1 MTPEP
6 LADAVPAVPALSAP
20 DDLLGRVVHF
30 LDMGGAAMY
39 AIAALSVFALAL
51 MLWKLWSLWRVGAF
65 SGGRVTERAV
75 ALWEAGDRQG
85 AIALLQGRR
94 SARARVVLAAMRA
107 AMDARLERPA
117 AEAATEQVARAAL
130 ADAAAGLRFL
140 DLAASV
146 GPLLGLLGTV
156 TGMIAAFQGLAA
168 AGVRA
173 DTATLAG
180 GIWEAL
186 LTTAA
191 GMAVA
196 IPAMI
201 AQHWFE
207 AVIESMRHGMEDGA
221 TRVFVAQDRARAVP
235 LRVATEG
242 GEVVNWA
249 QAAARA
255 VAQARQAE

>member
-1 MTPEP
+1 MTPEAP
-6 LADAVPAVPALSAP
+6 AAPPAVPY
-20 DDLLGRVVHF
+20 DLLSRVLAF
-30 LDMGGAAMY
+30 LDMGGPAMW
-39 AIAALSVFALAL
+39 AIAALSVAALAL
-51 MLWKLWSLWRVGAF
+51 VLWKVVALARLGAF
-65 SGGRVTERAV
+65 SGGRVTARAV
-75 ALWEAGDRQG
+75 ALWETGDRQG
-85 AIALLQGRR
+85 AMALLQGRR

-117 AEAATEQVARAAL
+117 AEAATEQVARSAL
-130 ADAAAGLRFL
+130 AEASAGLRFL
-140 DLAASV
+140 DLAAAI

-156 TGMIAAFQGLAA
+156 TGMIVAFQGLAA

-196 IPAMI
+196 IPAMV

-207 AVIESMRHGMEDGA
+207 SVIEGLRHGMEDGA
-221 TRVFVAQDRARAVP
+221 TRVFVAQDRARAQP
-235 LRVATEG
+235 LRVATDG

-255 VAQARQAE
+255 AAQARRAE

>member
-1 MTPEP
+1 MTPETP
-6 LADAVPAVPALSAP
+6 AAVPAAP
-20 DDLLGRVVHF
+20 QDLLARVLHF
-30 LDMGGAAMY
+30 LDTGGAAMY
-39 AIAALSVFALAL
+39 AIAALSVVALAL
-51 MLWKLWSLWRVGAF
+51 VLWKLWSLGRIGAF

-75 ALWEAGDRQG
+75 TLWEAGDRQG
-85 AIALLQGRR
+85 AIAVLQGRR
-94 SARARVVLAAMRA
+94 SARARVVLAAMQA
-107 AMDARLERPA
+107 AMDARLERPS

-130 ADAAAGLRFL
+130 SDAASGLRFL
-140 DLAASV
+140 DLAAAI

-207 AVIESMRHGMEDGA
+207 SVIEGLRHAMEDGA
-221 TRVFVAQDRARAVP
+221 TRVFVAQDRARAQP
-235 LRVATEG
+235 LRVATDG
-242 GEVVNWA
+242 GQVVNWA
-249 QAAARA
+249 QAAAQA
-255 VAQARQAE
+255 VAQARRAE

>member
-1 MTPEP
+1 MTPETP
-6 LADAVPAVPALSAP
+6 DAVPAAP
-20 DDLLGRVVHF
+20 DDLIARLLHL

-39 AIAALSVFALAL
+39 AIAALSVVALAL
-51 MLWKLWSLWRVGAF
+51 VLWKLWSLWRVGAF
-65 SGGRVTERAV
+65 SGGRVTERALV
-75 ALWEAGDRQG
+75 LWEAGDRQG
-85 AIALLQGRR
+85 AVDLLQGRR

-107 AMDARLERPA
+107 AQDTRLERTA

-130 ADAAAGLRFL
+130 AEAASGLRFL
-140 DLAASV
+140 DLAAAI

-156 TGMIAAFQGLAA
+156 TGMIVAFQGLAA

-173 DTATLAG
+173 DTAVLAG

-207 AVIESMRHGMEDGA
+207 AVIEGLRHGMEDGA
-221 TRVFVAQDRARAVP
+221 TRVFVAQDRARAQP

-255 VAQARQAE
+255 VAQARQGA

>member
-1 MTPEP
+1 MTPET
-6 LADAVPAVPALSAP
+6 LAADTLPAVTVPEDTLSR
-20 DDLLGRVVHF
+20 LLHF

-39 AIAALSVFALAL
+39 AIAGLSVLALAL
-51 MLWKLWSLWRVGAF
+51 ILWKLWSLWRVGAF

-75 ALWEAGDRQG
+75 LLWEAGDRAG
-85 AIALLQGRR
+85 AVALLQGRR

-107 AMDARLERPA
+107 AMDVRLERPA
-117 AEAATEQVARAAL
+117 AEAATEQVARKAL
-130 ADAAAGLRFL
+130 VEASAGLRFL
-140 DLAASV
+140 ELAAAI

-201 AQHWFE
+201 AQHWFD
-207 AVIESMRHGMEDGA
+207 AVIEAMRHGMEDGA
-221 TRVFVAQDRARAVP
+221 TRVFVAQDRARAQP

-242 GEVVNWA
+242 GAEVVNWA

>member
-1 MTPEP
+1 
-6 LADAVPAVPALSAP
+6 
-20 DDLLGRVVHF
+20 
-30 LDMGGAAMY
+30 
-39 AIAALSVFALAL
+39 
-51 MLWKLWSLWRVGAF
+51 
-65 SGGRVTERAV
+65 
-75 ALWEAGDRQG
+75 
-85 AIALLQGRR
+85 
-94 SARARVVLAAMRA
+94 
-107 AMDARLERPA
+107 
-117 AEAATEQVARAAL
+117 
-130 ADAAAGLRFL
+130 
-140 DLAASV
+140 
-146 GPLLGLLGTV
+146 
-156 TGMIAAFQGLAA
+156 MIAAFQGLAA

>member
-1 MTPEP
+1 MTPETP
-6 LADAVPAVPALSAP
+6 ADAVPAVAAP

-30 LDMGGAAMY
+30 LDMGGLAMY
-39 AIAALSVFALAL
+39 AIAGLSVFALTL
-51 MLWKLWSLWRVGAF
+51 ILWKVWSLWRVGAF

-75 ALWEAGDRQG
+75 VLWEAGDRQG

-94 SARARVVLAAMRA
+94 SARARVVLAAMRS

-140 DLAASV
+140 DLVASV

-207 AVIESMRHGMEDGA
+207 AVIDSLRHGMEDGA

>member
-1 MTPEP
+1 MTPET
-6 LADAVPAVPALSAP
+6 LADAALPGAVPAEPADVLSQ
-20 DDLLGRVVHF
+20 VVAF

-39 AIAALSVFALAL
+39 AIAALSVAALAL
-51 MLWKLWSLWRVGAF
+51 MLWKIWSLWQVGAF

-85 AIALLQGRR
+85 AITLLQGRR
-94 SARARVVLAAMRA
+94 SARARVVLAAMRS
-107 AMDARLERPA
+107 AMDVRLERPA

-130 ADAAAGLRFL
+130 AEAAAGLRFL
-140 DLAASV
+140 DLAAAI

-156 TGMIAAFQGLAA
+156 TGMIAAFQGLQA

-196 IPAMI
+196 IPAMV

-207 AVIESMRHGMEDGA
+207 AVIEGMRHGMEDGA

-249 QAAARA
+249 QAAAQA
-255 VAQARQAE
+255 VAQARRSE

>member
-1 MTPEP
+1 MNPELP
-6 LADAVPAVPALSAP
+6 AAVPAAP
-20 DDLLGRVVHF
+20 EDLLSRVLHF
-30 LDMGGAAMY
+30 LDLGGWVMY
-39 AIAALSVFALAL
+39 AIAALSVAALAVT
-51 MLWKLWSLWRVGAF
+51 LWKVWSLWRLGAF
-65 SGGRVTERAV
+65 SGGRVTARAV
-75 ALWEAGDRQG
+75 SLWERGDRQG
-85 AIALLQGRR
+85 AMALLQGRR
-94 SARARVVLAAMRA
+94 SARARVVLAAMRS

-130 ADAAAGLRFL
+130 AEAAAGLRFL
-140 DLAASV
+140 DLAAAI

-156 TGMIAAFQGLAA
+156 TGMIVAFQGLAA

-196 IPAMI
+196 IPAMV

-207 AVIESMRHGMEDGA
+207 AVIEAMRHGMEDGA
-221 TRVFVAQDRARAVP
+221 TRVFVAQDRAKAQP
-235 LRVATEG
+235 LRVATDG

-249 QAAARA
+249 QAAAQA
-255 VAQARQAE
+255 VAQARRAD

>member
-1 MTPEP
+1 MTPETP
-6 LADAVPAVPALSAP
+6 ADAVPAVAAP

-39 AIAALSVFALAL
+39 AIAALSVFVLAL
-51 MLWKLWSLWRVGAF
+51 ILWKLWSLWRVGAF

-207 AVIESMRHGMEDGA
+207 AVIESLRHAMEDGA

>member
-1 MTPEP
+1 MTPE
-6 LADAVPAVPALSAP
+6 APAALPAAP
-20 DDLLGRVVHF
+20 DDLLSRVLAF
-30 LDMGGAAMY
+30 LDMGGPAMW
-39 AIAALSVFALAL
+39 AIAALSVAALAL
-51 MLWKLWSLWRVGAF
+51 VLWKVVALARLGAF
-65 SGGRVTERAV
+65 SGGRVTARAV
-75 ALWEAGDRQG
+75 ALWETGDRQG
-85 AIALLQGRR
+85 AMALLQGRR

-107 AMDARLERPA
+107 AMDARLERSA
-117 AEAATEQVARAAL
+117 AEAATEQVARSAL
-130 ADAAAGLRFL
+130 AEASAGLRFL
-140 DLAASV
+140 DLAAAI

-156 TGMIAAFQGLAA
+156 TGMIVAFQGLAA

-196 IPAMI
+196 IPAMV

-207 AVIESMRHGMEDGA
+207 SVIEGLRHGMEDGA
-221 TRVFVAQDRARAVP
+221 TRVFVAQDRARAQP
-235 LRVATEG
+235 LRVATDG

-255 VAQARQAE
+255 VAQARRAE